1 MSNSPTRI
9 LLIED
14 DFDDADLL
22 CELLE
27 LVPQSSFQVSQSV
40 RLSEALLHLSQERFD
55 VVLLDLSLPDS
66 QGLATVKSVY
76 SQMPTV
82 PIIVLSGLEDESV
95 AIKAV
100 HEGAQDYLVKG
111 KFDGD
116 SLVRAIRYAI
126 ERTKVLQLLYQREQQ
141 LQQANQHL
149 LRLEDD
155 LREALAQE
163 KELNELK
170 SRIITTIS
178 HEYRTPLMTIASSAG
193 LLESYRHRWDDNK
206 QLVHFQRIQTAVN
219 HLTDLV
225 EDVLFLNKAEFE
237 KTLFNPTVLDLLPFF
252 QELIAELQSIA
263 DERHNVIFTPL
274 CDCVEATSISAQ
286 LDAKLLRQ
294 IFTNLVS
301 NAIKYS
307 PFGSTVQVRLTC
319 EDNKVIFQVQDEG
332 IGIPIEDQPHLFK
345 SFSRASNVGTIPGS
359 GLGLSI
365 VKKCVDLHNGQ
376 IAVDSEVGVGTTF
389 TITLPYMANVL
400 DTVEYIS

>member
-141 LQQANQHL
+141 LQQANQHW
-149 LRLEDD
+149 
-155 LREALAQE
+155 
-163 KELNELK
+163 LK
-170 SRIITTIS
+170 KK
-178 HEYRTPLMTIASSAG
+178 
-193 LLESYRHRWDDNK
+193 N
-206 QLVHFQRIQTAVN
+206 
-219 HLTDLV
+219 LT
-225 EDVLFLNKAEFE
+225 
-237 KTLFNPTVLDLLPFF
+237 
-252 QELIAELQSIA
+252 S
-263 DERHNVIFTPL
+263 
-274 CDCVEATSISAQ
+274 
-286 LDAKLLRQ
+286 
-294 IFTNLVS
+294 
-301 NAIKYS
+301 
-307 PFGSTVQVRLTC
+307 
-319 EDNKVIFQVQDEG
+319 
-332 IGIPIEDQPHLFK
+332 
-345 SFSRASNVGTIPGS
+345 
-359 GLGLSI
+359 
-365 VKKCVDLHNGQ
+365 
-376 IAVDSEVGVGTTF
+376 
-389 TITLPYMANVL
+389 
-400 DTVEYIS
+400 